1 MNTSTQLPHILFI
14 ASPGDDILRQELNAQ
29 FDFKL
34 SELASSERLVD
45 VIRQTKIDLIV
56 LDVSISE
63 PSLETVLS
71 ILAAEKLTTPVVLIG
86 ANDDS
91 IFANDHPFIT
101 GWISRPFSAADL
113 SQVIQSVLTQ
123 PVIGGDP
130 LPTKPADLAET
141 NRQLANR
148 INKLQSL
155 FEISRLVSSTLQ
167 VAEIPRLLLQ
177 RAAEIVQAECGSLA
191 LIDKQRHGVVFQ
203 LAYDAEGV
211 EVKGLRNFVMPLGEG
226 IVGLVAETGQ
236 PVIANEVTRHPAW
249 SPLSDQ
255 MTGFTTKKLVAVPL
269 IAEGGIIGVVE
280 LLNKK
285 EGDFDQGDVDLLSLV
300 ASSVASA
307 IQNARQ
313 YESLKQANQALHQ
326 AHEQRVAAERWAVL
340 GKAAANLAHRINNT
354 TTLIPIAAQHT
365 LELLASVD
373 LPPDLRADIEGNLER
388 IRRNALYTVELAT
401 VLLHRFR
408 KDPTGAHDV
417 NELINKALTLVEM
430 PPHIRL
436 VTHLDPD
443 LPPVDTSDLLTDV
456 FVELIGN
463 AIKALSPAGGL
474 LRIASFKAGRN
485 RVSIQITDN
494 GPGITAEDRGKIF
507 DMFFTTT
514 PNGLGFGLWW
524 VKTFLEQQRGEITVE
539 SVPNEHTTFTVTLP
553 HNLPSLRSLP
563 K

>member
-1 MNTSTQLPHILFI
+1 MNSSTKTLHLLLI
-14 ASPGDDILRQELNAQ
+14 APPGDDTLHWDLTAQ
-29 FDFKL
+29 SNFRV
-34 SELASSERLVD
+34 SELVPGEQLAD
-45 VIRQTKIDLIV
+45 VIGQTHLDLII
-56 LDVSISE
+56 LDVSTRE

-71 ILAAEKLTTPVVLIG
+71 TLAAAELPMPVVVIG
-86 ANDDS
+86 ADGHPP
-91 IFANDHPFIT
+91 IANASSSVA

-113 SQVIQSVLTQ
+113 TNLIQTVLAPSATGET
-123 PVIGGDP
+123 P
-130 LPTKPADLAET
+130 PAKLAELVET
-141 NRQLANR
+141 NRQLTNR
-148 INKLQSL
+148 VNELETL
-155 FEISRLVSSTLQ
+155 FEISRLVSSTLE

-177 RAAEIVQAECGSLA
+177 RAAKIVEAECGSLA
-191 LIDKQRHGVVFQ
+191 LIDRQRSGVVFQ

-211 EVKGLRNFVMPLGEG
+211 EVKGLRNFVMPLGQG

-236 PVIANEVTRHPAW
+236 PVIANEVRQHPAW

-255 MTGFTTKKLVAVPL
+255 MTGFTTKQLVAVPL
-269 IAEGGIIGVVE
+269 IAEGEIIGVVE

-285 EGDFDQGDVDLLSLV
+285 DGNFDQEDVDILTLV

-326 AHEQRVAAERWAVL
+326 AHKQRVAAERWAVL

-365 LELLASVD
+365 LELLAPVD
-373 LPPDLRADIEGNLER
+373 LPPELRADIEGNLER
-388 IRRNALYTVELAT
+388 IRRNSLYTVELAT
-401 VLLHRFR
+401 VLLRRFR
-408 KDPTGAHDV
+408 RDPTDAHDV
-417 NELINKALTLVEM
+417 NELINKALSLVEM
-430 PPHIRL
+430 PVNIRL

-456 FVELIGN
+456 FVELIAN
-463 AIKALSPAGGL
+463 AVKALSPGGGL
-474 LRIASFKAGRN
+474 LRIASFRAGRN

-494 GPGITAEDRGKIF
+494 GLGITAEDVSKIF

-514 PNGLGFGLWW
+514 PTGLGFGLWW
-524 VKTFLEQQRGEITVE
+524 VKTFLEQQRGEITVD

-553 HNLPSLRSLP
+553 RNLPSLRSFQ

>member
-1 MNTSTQLPHILFI
+1 MNASTHSPHVLLI
-14 ASPGDDILRQELNAQ
+14 APSGDDTLRRELQTSSN
-29 FDFKL
+29 FKIT
-34 SELASSERLVD
+34 ELASGERLVD
-45 VIRQTKIDLIV
+45 VVRQFRLDLIV
-56 LDVSISE
+56 LDNSTSD
-63 PSLETVLS
+63 PPLETVLS
-71 ILAAEKLTTPVVLIG
+71 ILAAEKLTTPLVVIG
-86 ANDDS
+86 AYDDS
-91 IFANDHPFIT
+91 VVTNPRPAIT
-101 GWISRPFSAADL
+101 GWIGRPFSAADVARL
-113 SQVIQSVLTQ
+113 VQTALAPSIPGSEQ
-123 PVIGGDP
+123 PP
-130 LPTKPADLAET
+130 AQTADLVET
-141 NRQLANR
+141 NRRLANR
-148 INKLQSL
+148 VNELQSL

-191 LIDKQRHGVVFQ
+191 LIDKQRSGVVFQ
-203 LAYDAEGV
+203 LAYDAAGI
-211 EVKGLRNFVMPLGEG
+211 EVKGLRNFVMPLGQG
-226 IVGLVAETGQ
+226 IAGLVAETGQ
-236 PVIANEVTRHPAW
+236 PVIANDVKQHPAW

-255 MTGFTTKKLVAVPL
+255 MTGFTTKQLVAVPL
-269 IAEGGIIGVVE
+269 IAEGEIIGVVE

-285 EGDFDQGDVDLLSLV
+285 EGVFDQDDVDLMGLV

-365 LELLASVD
+365 LELLAPVD
-373 LPPDLRADIEGNLER
+373 LPPELRADIEGNLDR
-388 IRRNALYTVELAT
+388 IRRNSLYTVELAT
-401 VLLHRFR
+401 VLLRRFR
-408 KDPTGAHDV
+408 KDPTDAHDV
-417 NELINKALTLVEM
+417 NELINKALTLVEI
-430 PPHIRL
+430 PANIRL

-456 FVELIGN
+456 FVELIAN
-463 AIKALSPAGGL
+463 AIKALSPDGGL
-474 LRIASFKAGRN
+474 LRIATFRVGQN

-494 GPGITAEDRGKIF
+494 GPGITAEDAGKIF

-514 PNGLGFGLWW
+514 PTGLGFGLWW
-524 VKTFLEQQRGEITVE
+524 VKTFLEQQRGEITVD

-553 HNLPSLRSLP
+553 RNLPSLHSFQ